1 MVYQDQL
8 IIYLLDVLTLDKY
21 GIGFLTSMVLLLIV
35 RLLRIYGIYISD
47 CISLK
52 DRLLVELV
60 RGSVL
65 NLITLVRKE
74 HI

>member
-8 IIYLLDVLTLDKY
+8 IIYLLHVLTLDKY

-35 RLLRIYGIYISD
+35 RLLRIYGIYIGD